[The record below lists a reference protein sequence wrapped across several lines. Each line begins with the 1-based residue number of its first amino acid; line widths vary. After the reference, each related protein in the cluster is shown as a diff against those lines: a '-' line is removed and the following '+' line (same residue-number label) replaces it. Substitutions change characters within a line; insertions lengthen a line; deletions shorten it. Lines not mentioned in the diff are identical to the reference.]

1 MVKSALHTDTTNSSN
16 AGPPENRRLS
26 TEPGVSARVDETFL
40 PSGSSSAG
48 ASFDIR
54 SFELVRRFVEHVR
67 VKSASAV
74 LGNGRVAQHEI
85 DWGAVEASVADSRT
99 LEQAIGRAIVI
110 ADRMSRGVFD
120 GPQSGESPWSLET
133 EEPFF
138 AFSMTDVAA
147 DFGDASRYRARVARK
162 VSRILGTRRTVAT
175 ITVSLLLALL
185 SVAIYQAVQ
194 HNPSSA
200 LASYRTQEDRVV
212 TGNAQFLNNSTSP
225 AVALSL
231 PVASTAATAPPA
243 AAPPSLADAPPLRP
257 HEVFGFAPYWTLN
270 QSAGFNVTQL
280 STIAYFSID
289 VNSNGTLNES
299 GPGWNGYESQEL
311 SNLITRAHAVG
322 DRVVLTVT
330 CFDQSALDQLTSS
343 TSAPSTLA
351 TALVAAVQAKN
362 LDGVNLDFEGSGSAD
377 QSGLTRLVTEVS
389 TAIHGVDPHYQ
400 VTMDTYA
407 SSAGDTSGF
416 YNIPALAPS
425 VDGFFVMEYQLNLQ
439 SDGSAVSPLTSTMF
453 SDRLT
458 VDQYLA
464 VVPASKVLLGLP
476 YFGIDWPTT
485 DGTLTAQA
493 TGPATQLSYGQLM
506 SSGHPQYWD
515 PTTDTAWTSYE
526 VGTQWHETF
535 FEDPTS
541 LYDATQLAAANNLA
555 GVGIWALGMDGNDP
569 SMLSALLGFSPAVKD
584 GDVGPQATS
593 ESTTTPSTTTASSTT
608 TTGIPAT
615 TSAPTS
621 GVAPSTTSSIPITT
635 VPASSA
641 LGTTTTA
648 STTSS
653 TSQPAPVYSG
663 DWNGQMVELTL
674 TPQGTSPDAGTSV
687 GQMGGFSTNDPTM
700 SCLTSGPDL
709 NVEPVVGHTGEFLV
723 VAAGPGDCVN
733 ADFTFTVPA

>member
-1 MVKSALHTDTTNSSN
+1 
-16 AGPPENRRLS
+16 
-26 TEPGVSARVDETFL
+26 
-40 PSGSSSAG
+40 
-48 ASFDIR
+48 
-54 SFELVRRFVEHVR
+54 
-67 VKSASAV
+67 
-74 LGNGRVAQHEI
+74 
-85 DWGAVEASVADSRT
+85 
-99 LEQAIGRAIVI
+99 
-110 ADRMSRGVFD
+110 
-120 GPQSGESPWSLET
+120 
-133 EEPFF
+133 
-138 AFSMTDVAA
+138 MTDVAA
-147 DFGDASRYRARVARK
+147 DFGDTRRYRSRVARK
-162 VSRILGTRRTVAT
+162 VSRIFGTRRTVVT
-175 ITVSLLLALL
+175 VTVSLVLALL
-185 SVAIYQAVQ
+185 SVAIYQAAQ
-194 HNPSSA
+194 HSPSSA
-200 LASYRTQEDRVV
+200 LTSYRTQEDRVV

-231 PVASTAATAPPA
+231 PVAPAPATAPPA

-289 VNSNGTLNES
+289 VNPDGTLNES
-299 GPGWNGYESQEL
+299 GPGWEGYESQDL
-311 SNLITRAHAVG
+311 ANLVTRAHAAG

-343 TSAPSTLA
+343 ASAPSTLA
-351 TALVAAVQAKN
+351 TALIAALQAKN

-377 QSGLTRLVTEVS
+377 QSGLTRLVTDVS
-389 TAIHGVDPHYQ
+389 TAIHGVNPHYQ

-407 SSAGDTSGF
+407 SSADDSSGF
-416 YNIPALAPS
+416 YNIPALAPA

-439 SDGSAVSPLTSTMF
+439 SDGSAVSPLTSAMF
-453 SDRLT
+453 SDRLA

-464 VVPASKVLLGLP
+464 AVPASKILLGLP

-493 TGPATQLSYGQLM
+493 TGSATQVSYGQIT
-506 SSGHPQYWD
+506 SSGHPVYWD

-541 LYDATQLAAANNLA
+541 LYDAAELASASDLA

-593 ESTTTPSTTTASSTT
+593 ESATAPSTTTASSTT

-615 TSAPTS
+615 TSVPTS
-621 GVAPSTTSSIPITT
+621 DVSPSTTSSVSVTT
-635 VPASSA
+635 VPANSA
-641 LGTTTTA
+641 QGTTTTA
-648 STTSS
+648 STTTS
-653 TSQPAPVYSG
+653 TSQPTPVYSG

-674 TPQGTSPDAGTSV
+674 IPQGTAPDAGTSV
-687 GQMGGFSTNDPTM
+687 GQLTGFSTNDPTTL
-700 SCLTSGPDL
+700 CLTSGPNL
-709 NVEPVVGHTGEFLV
+709 NVEPVVGHANEFLV
-723 VAAGPGDCVN
+723 VAAEPGDCVN
-733 ADFTFTVPA
+733 ADFTFMVPA

>member
-1 MVKSALHTDTTNSSN
+1 
-16 AGPPENRRLS
+16 
-26 TEPGVSARVDETFL
+26 
-40 PSGSSSAG
+40 
-48 ASFDIR
+48 
-54 SFELVRRFVEHVR
+54 
-67 VKSASAV
+67 
-74 LGNGRVAQHEI
+74 
-85 DWGAVEASVADSRT
+85 
-99 LEQAIGRAIVI
+99 
-110 ADRMSRGVFD
+110 MSRIF
-120 GPQSGESPWSLET
+120 
-133 EEPFF
+133 
-138 AFSMTDVAA
+138 
-147 DFGDASRYRARVARK
+147 
-162 VSRILGTRRTVAT
+162 GTRRTVVT
-175 ITVSLLLALL
+175 ITVSLMLALF
-185 SVAIYQAVQ
+185 SVAIYQAAQ

-212 TGNAQFLNNSTSP
+212 TGNAQFLNNSISP

-231 PVASTAATAPPA
+231 PVAPTAATAPPA

-289 VNSNGTLNES
+289 VNPDGTLNES
-299 GPGWNGYESQEL
+299 GPGWDGYESQDL
-311 SNLITRAHAVG
+311 SNLVTRAHAAG
-322 DRVVLTVT
+322 DRVALTVT
-330 CFDQSALDQLTSS
+330 CFDQSALDKLTSS

-351 TALVAAVQAKN
+351 TALIAAVQAKN

-377 QSGLTRLVTEVS
+377 QGGLTRLVTEVS
-389 TAIHGVDPHYQ
+389 TAIHGVNPHYQ

-416 YNIPALAPS
+416 YNIPALSSS

-439 SDGSAVSPLTSTMF
+439 SDGSALSPLTSTMF

-464 VVPASKVLLGLP
+464 VVPASKILLGLP

-493 TGPATQLSYGQLM
+493 TGPATQLSYGQIM

-569 SMLSALLGFSPAVKD
+569 SMLSALLGFAPAVKD
-584 GDVGPQATS
+584 GSIGPQLTS
-593 ESTTTPSTTTASSTT
+593 QSIPGTSTTTTSSTT
-608 TTGIPAT
+608 TTLAPPSTSFPT
-615 TSAPTS
+615 TI
-621 GVAPSTTSSIPITT
+621 APSSTSTSIPVST
-635 VPASSA
+635 PP
-641 LGTTTTA
+641 

-653 TSQPAPVYSG
+653 TSTTPTSQPESTYQYSG
-663 DWNGQMVELTL
+663 DWNGQVVDLTFWSEGLRL
-674 TPQGTSPDAGTSV
+674 TPARPLAGSRDSQRAT
-687 GQMGGFSTNDPTM
+687 PP
-700 SCLTSGPDL
+700 CR
-709 NVEPVVGHTGEFLV
+709 
-723 VAAGPGDCVN
+723 A
-733 ADFTFTVPA
+733 